1 MIDVVRSAY
10 CVARSN
16 IYALRNTHY
25 VIYFDDWS
33 DFVTISG
40 PRLRS
45 ILRRA
50 EKVAKS
56 GKYSAAATLYR
67 QLTEEAPEVAAGW
80 LGLAA
85 VTGNT
90 AEKEK
95 ALSKALALE
104 PENQHARYLQAL
116 LRGETWPADGQEFPI
131 VPPAPSI
138 VNKET
143 TVLEEMAKEEEKP
156 PSPKPARQ
164 QAEEVAKPK
173 TAESKPETAESL
185 PEPEPEPK
193 PEPQPPVEA
202 AAQVETAEA
211 EPDDVSQ
218 ESERDADEVNGRSQ
232 DQPWFV
238 DYDIIDDDV
247 LQDHLDELLIENDGL
262 SLDTEA
268 GPEMVCYR
276 HPKRETSLR
285 CYSCERYICSQCAI
299 KTPVG
304 YRCPVC
310 VREAEDVFFNAN
322 ALDYVVAPIV
332 ALPLSVMAG
341 FLVLS
346 LGSGF
351 LMILIIFFL
360 AGLIGGFI
368 GRAAKW
374 AVGRRRGRYLAHIV
388 AACVAMGVIIPGLD
402 MVVRVIFSDLS
413 FFVLLGPGIYLFIAV
428 SAAFYNMK

>member
-1 MIDVVRSAY
+1 
-10 CVARSN
+10 
-16 IYALRNTHY
+16 
-25 VIYFDDWS
+25 
-33 DFVTISG
+33 VTISG

-50 EKVAKS
+50 EKVAES

-67 QLTEEAPEVAAGW
+67 QLTQEAPDVAVGW

-85 VTGNT
+85 VTDNT

-104 PENQHARYLQAL
+104 PENQHARYLQAQ
-116 LRGETWPADGQEFPI
+116 LRGETWPDDGQEFPM

-143 TVLEEMAKEEEKP
+143 TALEEMAKEKERP
-156 PSPKPARQ
+156 PKPKPA
-164 QAEEVAKPK
+164 ETK
-173 TAESKPETAESL
+173 TAEPEEKTTDSP
-185 PEPEPEPK
+185 PEPEPEP
-193 PEPQPPVEA
+193 ESPVEEPVA
-202 AAQVETAEA
+202 EVETAVSEPEA
-211 EPDDVSQ
+211 EETDNDVDAADDP
-218 ESERDADEVNGRSQ
+218 SQ

-238 DYDIIDDDV
+238 GQNMSADDA
-247 LQDHLDELLIENDGL
+247 LPDHLAELLADNNGL
-262 SLDTEA
+262 PLDTEA

-276 HPKRETSLR
+276 HRKRETSLR

-310 VREAEDVFFNAN
+310 VREAEDVFFNASL
-322 ALDYVVAPIV
+322 LDYIIAPII
-332 ALPLSVMAG
+332 ALPLSLLAG
-341 FLVLS
+341 FLVLA

-351 LMILIIFFL
+351 FMILIIFFL
-360 AGLIGGFI
+360 AGIIGGFI
-368 GRAAKW
+368 GRATKW

-388 AACVAMGVIIPGLD
+388 AACVAMGVLIPGLPLA
-402 MVVRVIFSDLS
+402 VAVLFGNAP
-413 FFVLLGPGIYLFIAV
+413 FFALLGPGVYLFIAV
-428 SAAFYNMK
+428 SAAFYQVK

>member
-1 MIDVVRSAY
+1 
-10 CVARSN
+10 
-16 IYALRNTHY
+16 
-25 VIYFDDWS
+25 
-33 DFVTISG
+33 VTISG

-50 EKVAKS
+50 EKIAKS

-67 QLTEEAPEVAAGW
+67 QLTEEAPETAVGW

-85 VTGNT
+85 VTTDT
-90 AEKEK
+90 AEKEE
-95 ALSKALALE
+95 ALQRVLALE
-104 PENQHARYLQAL
+104 PDNEHAKFLQAE
-116 LRGETWPADGQEFPI
+116 LRGEAQPADGQEFPI

-138 VNKET
+138 VNNQT
-143 TVLEEMAKEEEKP
+143 TALEEMAKADDRLEEKEGKLDTVEVAESGDETAVSSPQLPVEEDDDEEE
-156 PSPKPARQ
+156 A
-164 QAEEVAKPK
+164 AELE
-173 TAESKPETAESL
+173 TTES
-185 PEPEPEPK
+185 EPK
-193 PEPQPPVEA
+193 GAPDPYLPDPPLV
-202 AAQVETAEA
+202 VDREA
-211 EPDDVSQ
+211 ELGDTLP
-218 ESERDADEVNGRSQ
+218 
-232 DQPWFV
+232 
-238 DYDIIDDDV
+238 
-247 LQDHLDELLIENDGL
+247 DHLAELMADNGGL
-262 SLDTEA
+262 PLDAEA
-268 GPEMVCYR
+268 GPAMVCYR
-276 HPKRETSLR
+276 HRKRETSLR

-310 VREAEDVFFNAN
+310 VREAEDVFFNATI
-322 ALDYVVAPIV
+322 LDYIVAPIV
-332 ALPLSVMAG
+332 ALPLSVLAG
-341 FLVLS
+341 FLVRS

-360 AGLIGGFI
+360 AGVIGGFI

-402 MVVRVIFSDLS
+402 LVVQVLFSDLS

>member
-1 MIDVVRSAY
+1 
-10 CVARSN
+10 
-16 IYALRNTHY
+16 
-25 VIYFDDWS
+25 
-33 DFVTISG
+33 VTISG

-67 QLTEEAPEVAAGW
+67 QLTGEAPDVVAGW

-85 VTGNT
+85 VTNDT

-104 PENQHARYLQAL
+104 PENQHARYLQAQ
-116 LRGETWPADGQEFPI
+116 LRGETWPDDGQEFPI

-164 QAEEVAKPK
+164 QAEEVAEPQ
-173 TAESKPETAESL
+173 TAESKPETAES
-185 PEPEPEPK
+185 P

-202 AAQVETAEA
+202 AAEETAAQVETAEA

-238 DYDIIDDDV
+238 DYDIVDEDA

-262 SLDTEA
+262 PLDTEA

-310 VREAEDVFFNAN
+310 VREAEDVFFNAS
-322 ALDYVVAPIV
+322 ALDYIVAPIV
-332 ALPLSVMAG
+332 ALPLSVIAG

-360 AGLIGGFI
+360 AGVIGGFI

-402 MVVRVIFSDLS
+402 IVVRVIFSNLS

>member
-1 MIDVVRSAY
+1 
-10 CVARSN
+10 
-16 IYALRNTHY
+16 
-25 VIYFDDWS
+25 
-33 DFVTISG
+33 VTISG

-50 EKVAKS
+50 EKVAES

-67 QLTEEAPEVAAGW
+67 QLTQEAPDVAVGW

-85 VTGNT
+85 VTDNT

-104 PENQHARYLQAL
+104 PENQHARYLQAQ
-116 LRGETWPADGQEFPI
+116 LRGETWPDDGQEFPM

-143 TVLEEMAKEEEKP
+143 TALEEMAKEKERP
-156 PSPKPARQ
+156 PKPKPA
-164 QAEEVAKPK
+164 ETK
-173 TAESKPETAESL
+173 TAEPEEKTTDSP
-185 PEPEPEPK
+185 PEPEPEP
-193 PEPQPPVEA
+193 ESPVEEPVA
-202 AAQVETAEA
+202 EVETAVSEPEA
-211 EPDDVSQ
+211 EETDNDVDAADDP
-218 ESERDADEVNGRSQ
+218 SQ

-238 DYDIIDDDV
+238 GQNMSADDT
-247 LQDHLDELLIENDGL
+247 LPNHLAELLADNNGL
-262 SLDTEA
+262 PLDTEA

-276 HPKRETSLR
+276 HRKRETSLR

-310 VREAEDVFFNAN
+310 VREAEDVFFNASL
-322 ALDYVVAPIV
+322 LDYIIAPII
-332 ALPLSVMAG
+332 ALPLSLLAG
-341 FLVLS
+341 FLVLA

-351 LMILIIFFL
+351 FMILIIFFL
-360 AGLIGGFI
+360 AGIIGGFI
-368 GRAAKW
+368 GRATKW

-388 AACVAMGVIIPGLD
+388 AACVAMGVLIPGLPLA
-402 MVVRVIFSDLS
+402 VAVLFGNAP
-413 FFVLLGPGIYLFIAV
+413 FFALLGPGVYLFIAV
-428 SAAFYNMK
+428 SAAFYQVK